1 MATSS
6 RFAVLL
12 ASGLMALASGAVEY
26 VIESGDVV
34 ALTNAFAELNKAGT
48 TNARLLV
55 KPGVYDL
62 SGTIID
68 TSGKTPGS
76 HFRLDKKM
84 KGGLIAGTG
93 DTPGETII
101 KGGGETDKLRL
112 FHFWMTDSS
121 SPMVIS
127 NLTLT
132 GGYSNSDG
140 GAVFGSNDSYG
151 GNLVLSHVIV
161 SNNYAKGSNG
171 GGGGAAIHVK
181 AYNCL
186 FADNVCG
193 NQHGGAVV
201 LYDNL
206 NGGAWDCVFS
216 NNTARG
222 SNNGGGLYML
232 NSGTVSNCTFI
243 GNSTSG
249 NGGGLY
255 MSAANGQC
263 LDCTFVDNSAK
274 NGAGAHIYRAQYM
287 SGCVFSI
294 NNATD
299 NGGGAY
305 VSDGGCLMAVE

>member
-1 MATSS
+1 MATSL

-48 TNARLLV
+48 TNARLLL

-161 SNNYAKGSNG
+161 SNNYAKVSSRLSKLHALSTVTTLWSLKPSSRATLSYTSLN
-171 GGGGAAIHVK
+171 
-181 AYNCL
+181 
-186 FADNVCG
+186 NV
-193 NQHGGAVV
+193 N
-201 LYDNL
+201 
-206 NGGAWDCVFS
+206 
-216 NNTARG
+216 RI
-222 SNNGGGLYML
+222 
-232 NSGTVSNCTFI
+232 I
-243 GNSTSG
+243 GKG
-249 NGGGLY
+249 EKL
-255 MSAANGQC
+255 
-263 LDCTFVDNSAK
+263 
-274 NGAGAHIYRAQYM
+274 
-287 SGCVFSI
+287 
-294 NNATD
+294 
-299 NGGGAY
+299 
-305 VSDGGCLMAVE
+305 